1 MSEKQT
7 REVIIERMK
16 YANARELSNTWS
28 FVRALVEPH
37 KREAENGQT
46 G

>member
-7 REVIIERMK
+7 REAIIERMK
-16 YANARELSNTWS
+16 YANARELSNIWS
-28 FVRALVEPH
+28 FVRALVEPY
-37 KREAENGQT
+37 KWEAENGQT

>member
-16 YANARELSNTWS
+16 YANARELSNI
-28 FVRALVEPH
+28 EPH